1 MMNKKDFS
9 IVCIGAGNVATHL
22 AQALQQK
29 GFYLSQIYSR
39 TQESAQALAQTLGC
53 AWTTCLEQVDEHAD
67 LYIVSV
73 KDAVL
78 ETVISQL
85 AHCNPYA
92 LYLHTAGSMPME
104 VWKGKFK
111 NYGVAYPMQT
121 FTRER
126 PLDFGGIPCF
136 VEGSD
141 DAALG
146 TAEALARGISGR
158 VYRLGSEERRHLHL
172 AAVFAC
178 NFANR
183 CYGMAAEILE
193 QCGIPFDVMLPLID
207 ETARKVHY
215 MSPRE
220 AQTGPAVRYDAGV
233 IGAQSALLVG
243 SPDLRRIYDAMS
255 ESIHNAAAKAD
266 EQTSDEQTSSQ

>member
-29 GFYLSQIYSR
+29 GFHLSQIYSR

-85 AHCNPYA
+85 VHCNPDA

-104 VWKGKFK
+104 VWKEKFK
-111 NYGVAYPMQT
+111 KYGVAYPMQT
-121 FTRER
+121 FSKQVEV
-126 PLDFGGIPCF
+126 DFSQIPIF
-136 VEGSD
+136 VEANNVEDHDLMKDIAQILSQKVY
-141 DAALG
+141 DA
-146 TAEALARGISGR
+146 T
-158 VYRLGSEERRHLHL
+158 SEQRKILHL
-172 AAVFAC
+172 AAVFTC
-178 NFANR
+178 NFSNHMYAL
-183 CYGMAAEILE
+183 AAALLNKYDL
-193 QCGIPFDVMLPLID
+193 PFDVMLPLID
-207 ETARKVHY
+207 ETARKVHQLPP
-215 MSPRE
+215 SLT
-220 AQTGPAVRYDAGV
+220 QTGPAARNDEDVMNAHLQMLQKEPSLQELYKLISR
-233 IGAQSALLVG
+233 
-243 SPDLRRIYDAMS
+243 
-255 ESIHNAAAKAD
+255 SIHNLK
-266 EQTSDEQTSSQ
+266 

>member
-1 MMNKKDFS
+1 MRIAM
-9 IVCIGAGNVATHL
+9 IGAGNAASSL
-22 AQALQQK
+22 APALARAGDDVVQV
-29 GFYLSQIYSR
+29 YSR
-39 TQESAQALAQTLGC
+39 TMRSAARLAAALGC
-53 AWTTCLEQVDEHAD
+53 GATDDLGRVVAD
-67 LYIVSV
+67 ADVYIVAL
-73 KDAVL
+73 KDGAVAGVL
-78 ETVISQL
+78 PRLCKGREDKVF
-85 AHCNPYA
+85 
-92 LYLHTAGSMPME
+92 LHTAGSLPMGVFE
-104 VWKGKFK
+104 GLAVH
-111 NYGVAYPMQT
+111 YGVLYPMQT

-193 QCGIPFDVMLPLID
+193 RRGIPFDVMLPLID

-233 IGAQSALLVG
+233 IGAQSALLAG
-243 SPDLRRIYDAMS
+243 RPDLRRIYDAMS

-266 EQTSDEQTSSQ
+266 EQTSDEQTSDEQTSSQ